1 MRATALDRDDTDQ
14 MLLFV
19 LFAAT
24 MILGWWGHRTAALI
38 LFFLSLALS
47 AADYLQHA
55 TDALPL
61 SF

>member
-1 MRATALDRDDTDQ
+1 MDQ

-47 AADYLQHA
+47 AADYLHHA

-61 SF
+61 PF